1 MGDTTTTSATT
12 KLAELGERYF
22 TTEHTYDPY
31 NATLLGLSEFDHL
44 PGDPSLE
51 ASEKASADFLE
62 IARDVAAID
71 VTTLDEKDQIDH
83 GVLTSLVRGAQQ
95 DAEHSLWAGNGSAK
109 SYISRQALIFQTV
122 PAMTVTDSD
131 SAERYLERLSGI
143 AGVLTAV
150 GDRYAIEAARGR
162 VPTELGVTHSIAQLD
177 GYLALGLEGDVLL
190 KVARDGADAATIDRA
205 TAIVEREIRP
215 AMSALADRL
224 RTEFL
229 PIGRPN
235 DKVGIKFNAGG
246 EEGYLASVARH
257 TTTSLTPAEIHQI
270 GLDELSNMRAEWSE
284 IGQRALG
291 ESDFTVIAERMRADP
306 SLRFE
311 TSEQIVVVAQGAL
324 DRANAV
330 REQYFPKYDISDC
343 IIEEINPIE
352 AEHTALAYYRPPAI
366 DGSRPGAHCLLASN
380 PTTRYRF
387 EYESLAFHESVPG
400 HHMQLSASQQLDIP
414 RYRRY
419 LDVEACSF
427 NEGWGLY
434 SEQFADEIGLYS
446 DDISRLGML
455 SFRALR
461 ACRLVIDTGI
471 HHFGWSRERA
481 IEFMWDNTA
490 TTKAHVR
497 NEVDRY
503 IAWPAQAVA
512 YMIGRRE
519 ILSLREQ
526 AKKELGSKFSLI
538 DFHATVLGSGAVPLP
553 VLGANVARWQ
563 SRVAHTN

>member
-62 IARDVAAID
+62 IAKDVAAID
-71 VTTLDEKDQIDH
+71 VTTLDEMDQIDH

-122 PAMTVTDSD
+122 PAMTVSDSD

-150 GDRYAIEAARGR
+150 GDRYAVEAGRGR

-246 EEGYLASVARH
+246 EQGYLASVARH

-311 TSEQIVVVAQGAL
+311 TSEQIVAVAQGAL

-519 ILSLREQ
+519 ILSLREK
-526 AKKELGSKFSLI
+526 AKKDLGSKFSLI

>member
-62 IARDVAAID
+62 IAKDVAAID

-122 PAMTVTDSD
+122 PAMTVSDSD

-150 GDRYAIEAARGR
+150 GDRYAVEAGRGR

-257 TTTSLTPAEIHQI
+257 TTTS
-270 GLDELSNMRAEWSE
+270 
-284 IGQRALG
+284 
-291 ESDFTVIAERMRADP
+291 
-306 SLRFE
+306 
-311 TSEQIVVVAQGAL
+311 
-324 DRANAV
+324 
-330 REQYFPKYDISDC
+330 
-343 IIEEINPIE
+343 
-352 AEHTALAYYRPPAI
+352 
-366 DGSRPGAHCLLASN
+366 
-380 PTTRYRF
+380 
-387 EYESLAFHESVPG
+387 
-400 HHMQLSASQQLDIP
+400 
-414 RYRRY
+414 
-419 LDVEACSF
+419 
-427 NEGWGLY
+427 
-434 SEQFADEIGLYS
+434 
-446 DDISRLGML
+446 
-455 SFRALR
+455 
-461 ACRLVIDTGI
+461 
-471 HHFGWSRERA
+471 
-481 IEFMWDNTA
+481 
-490 TTKAHVR
+490 
-497 NEVDRY
+497 
-503 IAWPAQAVA
+503 
-512 YMIGRRE
+512 
-519 ILSLREQ
+519 
-526 AKKELGSKFSLI
+526 
-538 DFHATVLGSGAVPLP
+538 
-553 VLGANVARWQ
+553 
-563 SRVAHTN
+563 